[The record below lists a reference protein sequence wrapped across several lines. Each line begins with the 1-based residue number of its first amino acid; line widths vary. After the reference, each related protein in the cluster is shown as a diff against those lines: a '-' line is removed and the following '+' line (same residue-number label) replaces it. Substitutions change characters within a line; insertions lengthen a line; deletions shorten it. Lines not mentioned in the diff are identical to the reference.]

1 MKKLFVTIMRAQR
14 NYGDIDFEVV
24 DFVDHAVLLVDA
36 AAPRFFKLEVAQVLH
51 LPCAC
56 ARMFLQFKQQ
66 IGNLIKRLLVATL
79 LDGGKLSLRLF
90 RKKNYVGH
98 RLEGVD
104 ERHHILLALQACK
117 LRFWAVSTTNILL
130 YGLHIATVGKELI
143 ARRAYLVRVGV
154 MRWLAWPSSFAPW
167 PIERARWL
175 SAWRWFQKFACQP
188 AAVTL
193 RERQALDIGPKFVC
207 CNSCHNFKYLVSR
220 CKNKDKN

>member
-36 AAPRFFKLEVAQVLH
+36 AAPCFFKLEVAQVLH

-66 IGNLIKRLLVATL
+66 VGNLIKRLLVATL

-90 RKKNYVGH
+90 RKKNNVGH

-104 ERHHILLALQACK
+104 KSAQRNRPYCAHNGTAPVVD
-117 LRFWAVSTTNILL
+117 FTTL
-130 YGLHIATVGKELI
+130 K
-143 ARRAYLVRVGV
+143 RYL
-154 MRWLAWPSSFAPW
+154 
-167 PIERARWL
+167 
-175 SAWRWFQKFACQP
+175 
-188 AAVTL
+188 
-193 RERQALDIGPKFVC
+193 
-207 CNSCHNFKYLVSR
+207 
-220 CKNKDKN
+220 

>member
-36 AAPRFFKLEVAQVLH
+36 AAPCFFKLEVAQVLH

-66 IGNLIKRLLVATL
+66 VSNLVKRLLVATL

-90 RKKNYVGH
+90 RKKNYVG
-98 RLEGVD
+98 LCLKGID

-117 LRFWAVSTTNILL
+117 LRLRTVSTTNILL
-130 YGLHIATVGKELI
+130 YGLHIATVGKELV
-143 ARRAYLVRVGV
+143 ARRAYLVRVCI
-154 MRWLAWPSSFAPW
+154 MRWL
-167 PIERARWL
+167 
-175 SAWRWFQKFACQP
+175 QQFACQP

-193 RERQALDIGPKFVC
+193 RERQTLDIGP
-207 CNSCHNFKYLVSR
+207 
-220 CKNKDKN
+220 